1 MMGPSAIGA
10 QPPPE
15 ELDEWENPTV
25 HDDPDEPCEWDDS
38 DPFCTCSAGH
48 SIEETDWN
56 QCDSCGKPIYDEE
69 PAVPPAPTFEEND
82 DDCNHTGVGAVGC
95 WSSGRDSCC
104 RWRRCLHSGWLC
116 CTAGVVMKP
125 DTPTKTE
132 LRGEI
137 ARLNLELQKRD
148 KCSFMGPMRDCP
160 THGESEELKH
170 LRAEVSAW
178 RERLGD
184 DYEYNPDVPYVV
196 MKTPNA

>member
-1 MMGPSAIGA
+1 
-10 QPPPE
+10 
-15 ELDEWENPTV
+15 
-25 HDDPDEPCEWDDS
+25 
-38 DPFCTCSAGH
+38 
-48 SIEETDWN
+48 
-56 QCDSCGKPIYDEE
+56 
-69 PAVPPAPTFEEND
+69 
-82 DDCNHTGVGAVGC
+82 
-95 WSSGRDSCC
+95 
-104 RWRRCLHSGWLC
+104 
-116 CTAGVVMKP
+116 MKP

-196 MKTPNA
+196 MKTPNVEVTGLAAASLPQGPGGLPGSAAREEA